1 MVEYPLYTNNV
12 FAISPLGT
20 RVTLEPGET
29 YTGSFKLT
37 NPIDATNN
45 LHYKVNIAPYS
56 EIDDGDVNVAEYSGI
71 LDWVTVNQPEG
82 IIEPNNTLVVNYSI
96 DVPSDVVGGG
106 QYFAF
111 MVQNVPDEDANS
123 DGVQIRDVIEL
134 SSIVYATVN
143 GEIKYGGDVTRIDM
157 PMISFMDFI
166 TIGAELN
173 NTGNIHQD
181 ALVKIEAKDHFTGN
195 EVAVRSDG
203 EKDMDEKSDDGI
215 VKTSFVMMPGSSRY
229 VNVRVAGLPEVGIY
243 DVHGTI
249 YYDNEEFVADQ
260 MVILCPVWLF
270 VIILGATIAV
280 LAVVVILIR
289 KLVKKMRK
297 NLYRS

>member
-1 MVEYPLYTNNV
+1 MEEYPLYKNNV

-45 LHYKVNIAPYS
+45 LHYKINIAPYS
-56 EIDDGDVNVAEYSGI
+56 EVSDGDINIAEYSGI
-71 LDWVTVNQPEG
+71 MDWVIVDQPEG
-82 IIEPNNTLVVNYSI
+82 IIEPNNTLVINYSI
-96 DVPSDVVGGG
+96 NVPNDALGGG

-111 MVQNVPDEDANS
+111 MVQNVPDEDIS
-123 DGVQIRDVIEL
+123 GDGVQIKDVIEL

-143 GEIKYGGDVTRIDM
+143 GEIKYGGDVTQIDI
-157 PMISFMDFI
+157 PAISFVNPI
-166 TIGAELN
+166 TIGAELS

-181 ALVKIEAKDHFTGN
+181 ALVKIEAKGHFTGN

-270 VIILGATIAV
+270 IVILGVIIAILAT
-280 LAVVVILIR
+280 VVILVR
-289 KLVKKMRK
+289 KLVKKIRK
-297 NLYRS
+297 KSSS